1 MLRRVAREQGK
12 TILISTHELD
22 LAIQLSDRIMLMT
35 PQQGIQLD
43 TPDNLRQQ
51 NAFTTAFGM
60 DIFNPLQH

>member
-35 PQQGIQLD
+35 PQQGVQID
-43 TPDNLRQQ
+43 TPDKLRELD
-51 NAFTTAFGM
+51 AFTAAFGM
-60 DIFNPLQH
+60 DIFNPLD